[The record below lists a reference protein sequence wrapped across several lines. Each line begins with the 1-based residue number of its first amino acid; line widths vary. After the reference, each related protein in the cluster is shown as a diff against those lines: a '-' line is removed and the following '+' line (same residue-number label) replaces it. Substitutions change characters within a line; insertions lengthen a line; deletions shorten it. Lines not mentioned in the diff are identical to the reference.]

1 MLGKGCIVGIA
12 DHETADLIVFT
23 IVNHNP
29 IPIAPRLLIVPL
41 AEYNLNSYSVLR
53 DLSDGP
59 VKSIVDGAAA
69 LAVEIAGEHL
79 AKRSAATTRGVALL
93 AFGFFDTEHT
103 RILKRMNHKYTRQC
117 LKNES
122 TPIKL
127 ANQEWQ
133 RTS

>member
-59 VKSIVDGAAA
+59 VKSIDVADGA
-69 LAVEIAGEHL
+69 VGE
-79 AKRSAATTRGVALL
+79 ADYATARGLCIVLRRCPFSSVGRA
-93 AFGFFDTEHT
+93 
-103 RILKRMNHKYTRQC
+103 
-117 LKNES
+117 S
-122 TPIKL
+122 P
-127 ANQEWQ
+127 W
-133 RTS
+133 